1 MKVRCL
7 LTFALLGCG
16 LARAQEFELDTN
28 ALRQAFDA
36 AEEWAK
42 ENLDED
48 VLRALQQVDREK
60 VEQFLRDYQKSLQ
73 GDYVLDVAKLKDAAT
88 VVLPLLEARDETLP
102 YALWLKSQLDYLDVA
117 EELRRAAPPPKIVP
131 GQPPKPLPN
140 PSPDSERKIWVHKVS
155 SRPMPKGAELL
166 VPKLKPIF
174 ASERVPAELI
184 WIAEVESSFD
194 ARARSPVGAAGLF
207 QLMPATAK
215 RYGLRRWPWDQRY
228 QPETSARAAAKYL
241 KQLHGQFADWAL
253 AVAAYNAGEGTV
265 QRLLDGYNT
274 RSFDR
279 IATHLPAETQM
290 FVPKVEATLLR
301 REGVNLAQ
309 LGAPPLKR

>member
-1 MKVRCL
+1 MKIRWL
-7 LTFALLGCG
+7 LILALLGCG
-16 LARAQEFELDTN
+16 IAPAQDFELDTN

-36 AEEWAK
+36 AESWAR

-48 VLRALQQVDREK
+48 VLRALQQLDREK
-60 VEQFLRDYQKSLQ
+60 VEQFLRDYQKGLQ
-73 GDYVLDVAKLKDAAT
+73 GEYVLDLAALKEAAT
-88 VVLPLLEARDETLP
+88 IVLPLLEAREETQP
-102 YALWLKSQLDYLDVA
+102 YAVWLKSQLDYLDVA

-140 PSPDSERKIWVHKVS
+140 PGPEAERKIWVHKVS
-155 SRPMPKGAELL
+155 TRPMPKGAELL

-174 ASERVPAELI
+174 ANERVPTELI

-215 RYGLRRWPWDQRY
+215 RYGLRGWPRDQRY
-228 QPETSARAAAKYL
+228 QPEPSARAAAKYL
-241 KQLHGQFADWAL
+241 KQLHGQFGDWPL

-265 QRLLDGYNT
+265 QRLLDRYNT

-290 FVPKVEATLLR
+290 YVPKVEATLLR
-301 REGVNLAQ
+301 REGVKLAQ
-309 LGAPPLKR
+309 LGARTLNR